1 MPKSPDWAPL
11 RRSSR
16 LDIRIPVTILGTLQ
30 DGTPFNEETYLLSM
44 SKFGARLETLLPLQ
58 PGMQVK
64 VMPRKRSE
72 SALFRVVWRGQAGT
86 PRAGEVG
93 IEYVTVSNLLGITFP
108 E

>member
-1 MPKSPDWAPL
+1 MPKPTESPPM

-16 LDIRIPVTILGTLQ
+16 VHIQLPVTISGTLP
-30 DGTPFNEETYLLSM
+30 DGRPFSEETYLLDI
-44 SKFGARLETLLPLQ
+44 SKFGARLKTLLPLE

-64 VMPRKRSE
+64 VILRKSSE
-72 SALFRVVWRGQAGT
+72 SALFRVVWTGEAGT

-93 IEYVTVSNLLGITFP
+93 MEYVHVSNLLGINFP